1 MENLFKERLTDA
13 LLAGDYQR
21 ISAIHSGEWMNR
33 LTNDAVVVAN
43 GYAEIVPGL
52 TGMAVKLVSALVM
65 VTLLQPKFAG
75 LLIPFGV
82 LLILFTWLFRRRLKR
97 LHKDV
102 QEADGRSRVYLQ
114 ERLESLLMIRSF
126 AAEERTLV
134 QARERMEAHKNARMR
149 RNRFSNLCNVGFGA
163 AMNGTYLLGVLW
175 CGYGILTGTI
185 TFGTMTAVTQLV
197 SQIQAPFANISGY
210 LPRWYAMQASAERL
224 MEAEKHADDATDA
237 MTLTEAVAFYEK
249 LDAFGLQNA
258 GFVYY
263 PSAEGMDGLT
273 KENMPVVLKNV
284 TLEVKRGEFVAFVGR
299 SGCGKSTVL
308 RLLTC
313 VYGLDGGKRYW
324 RLTDGREGELT
335 AAWRR
340 LFAYVPQGNALMSGT
355 IREVV
360 SFASPEE
367 SGMEEKLWQALRIS
381 CADGFVSELEQGL
394 DTVLGERGKG
404 LSEGQMQRLSVAR
417 AIFSG
422 SPILLL
428 DEATSALD
436 EGTEKKLL
444 ENLRGLADRTVII
457 VTHRP
462 AALEACDRVLSFE
475 DGEIAEGQSGKNA

>member
-1 MENLFKERLTDA
+1 MNKNGLLSQSTVSWLWKVPGRKKGYVLALLVVQSLHGASGVLYALFLRNVVDAATARDRLGFWGAIACMILLVIAQLTLRAIIRWLSELSRARLENLFKEQLTDA

-210 LPRWYAMQASAERL
+210 LPRWYAMRASAERL
-224 MEAEKHADDATDA
+224 MEAEKYADDAADA

-263 PSAEGMDGLT
+263 PSAEGM
-273 KENMPVVLKNV
+273 V
-284 TLEVKRGEFVAFVGR
+284 
-299 SGCGKSTVL
+299 
-308 RLLTC
+308 
-313 VYGLDGGKRYW
+313 
-324 RLTDGREGELT
+324 
-335 AAWRR
+335 
-340 LFAYVPQGNALMSGT
+340 
-355 IREVV
+355 
-360 SFASPEE
+360 
-367 SGMEEKLWQALRIS
+367 
-381 CADGFVSELEQGL
+381 
-394 DTVLGERGKG
+394 
-404 LSEGQMQRLSVAR
+404 
-417 AIFSG
+417 
-422 SPILLL
+422 
-428 DEATSALD
+428 
-436 EGTEKKLL
+436 
-444 ENLRGLADRTVII
+444 
-457 VTHRP
+457 
-462 AALEACDRVLSFE
+462 
-475 DGEIAEGQSGKNA
+475 

>member
-1 MENLFKERLTDA
+1 
-13 LLAGDYQR
+13 
-21 ISAIHSGEWMNR
+21 
-33 LTNDAVVVAN
+33 
-43 GYAEIVPGL
+43 
-52 TGMAVKLVSALVM
+52 
-65 VTLLQPKFAG
+65 
-75 LLIPFGV
+75 
-82 LLILFTWLFRRRLKR
+82 
-97 LHKDV
+97 
-102 QEADGRSRVYLQ
+102 
-114 ERLESLLMIRSF
+114 
-126 AAEERTLV
+126 
-134 QARERMEAHKNARMR
+134 
-149 RNRFSNLCNVGFGA
+149 
-163 AMNGTYLLGVLW
+163 
-175 CGYGILTGTI
+175 
-185 TFGTMTAVTQLV
+185 
-197 SQIQAPFANISGY
+197 
-210 LPRWYAMQASAERL
+210 
-224 MEAEKHADDATDA
+224 
-237 MTLTEAVAFYEK
+237 
-249 LDAFGLQNA
+249 
-258 GFVYY
+258 
-263 PSAEGMDGLT
+263 
-273 KENMPVVLKNV
+273 MPVVLKNV
-284 TLEVKRGEFVAFVGR
+284 TLEIKRGEFVAFVGR

-324 RLTDGREGELT
+324 RLTDGQKGELT

-367 SGMEEKLWQALRIS
+367 SGMEEKLWQALHIS

-422 SPILLL
+422 SPIFLL

-444 ENLRGLADRTVII
+444 ENLRELADRTVII